1 MRQVT
6 RGKKE
11 VVRLLKKSSGD
22 RQSPQQLQ
30 FAVNYLSFFG
40 YLGIELLKN
49 ITEEDIEKGV
59 KAFQRWWGLKSD
71 GIVGDK
77 TLRAM
82 EVPRCG
88 CPDKPDTDNPEHASY
103 NNMQALV
110 QENRA
115 KWNKSGLKY
124 CVQGYVTGKISKTQQ
139 KQIIGRAWDSWNRVC
154 GINVEAVSKPA
165 DADIIIRAGQGS
177 ASQFDGRGGTLAWAY
192 LPDGNDTQLEM
203 RFDLAETW
211 IDDPKQRGILMFNV
225 AVHEFGHLLGLTHS
239 KKTTAIMAPY
249 YNPLIA
255 TPQKDDDIS
264 RVQQLYG
271 KNKPVKNHM
280 TKPVRR
286 VNLKPGEEL
295 LVTCE

>member
-22 RQSPQQLQ
+22 RQSPQQLK

-115 KWNKSGLKY
+115 KWNKAGLKY
-124 CVQGYVTGKISKTQQ
+124 CVQGYVTGKIPKTQQ
-139 KQIIGRAWDSWNRVC
+139 KHIIGRAWDSWNRVC

-165 DADIIIRAGQGS
+165 DADIIIKAGQGS